1 MATSSMLRSVTVKTK
16 KQCQNLV
23 NALESAQAGRKTET
37 QMSKTVHE
45 MTPDVMQK
53 LFGKEQK

>member
-1 MATSSMLRSVTVKTK
+1 MATSSMLRSVTVKTR
-16 KQCQNLV
+16 KQCQSLV
-23 NALESAQAGRKTET
+23 NALENAQAGKKPER

-45 MTPDVMQK
+45 MTPDVMRK